1 MLYKFSMIFSLTFIY
16 YELDKNENEKRA
28 WEWAI

>member
-16 YELDKNENEKRA
+16 YELNKNENEEKGL
-28 WEWAI
+28 EWAI